1 MKYVIDI
8 PDNVKKIVYFHLG
21 NANAVWT
28 TSNVLDDLE
37 QLNSDY
43 INEHFG
49 QLQDDA
55 YDEGYAQCR
64 NDYGDAIKHAKDTA
78 YQRGLNDAWEAAR
91 KIVTWPDRSLVNSD
105 TFDLDPGESI
115 FTKYSASEAIEK
127 LKAYEEKQ
135 EAADEIK
142 VGDIVERYIDGKF
155 DSKGIYL
162 NDADE
167 KGAYWNCLFWTGAC
181 FVTLGYPKNQFKK
194 TDRHFDIDKILE
206 EMKHD

>member
-1 MKYVIDI
+1 MAESDI
-8 PDNVKKIVYFHLG
+8 EKAFPIE
-21 NANAVWT
+21 W
-28 TSNVLDDLE
+28 
-37 QLNSDY
+37 NSGGFKALM
-43 INEHFG
+43 N
-49 QLQDDA
+49 LQP
-55 YDEGYAQCR
+55 Q
-64 NDYGDAIKHAKDTA
+64 
-78 YQRGLNDAWEAAR
+78 
-91 KIVTWPDRSLVNSD
+91 
-105 TFDLDPGESI
+105 
-115 FTKYSASEAIEK
+115 EAIEK

-135 EAADEIK
+135 KAEDEIK

-194 TDRHFDIDKILE
+194 TDRHFDIEKILE